1 MPDFKI
7 VVSDPTAKNIRVIP
21 VKVIG
26 TPDLSYDERHKEQ
39 REFVLCKANPKLIE
53 MLNPALG
60 VVVIRIWKNKANK
73 EKVNIIA
80 KIVKD
85 ASLDLQT
92 VFVPEALLRE
102 KLGVG
107 EAIGEIFRA
116 PAFQIRISG
125 ADAAKLIGLKIGDR
139 FEGSLIGLSNVQLEI
154 RGGSDLAGFPMRI
167 DIAGPVKKYV
177 LLSQGPGFKPREDGE
192 KRRKL
197 VRGNTISED
206 IVQINTVAI
215 FIKS

>member
-1 MPDFKI
+1 
-7 VVSDPTAKNIRVIP
+7 
-21 VKVIG
+21 
-26 TPDLSYDERHKEQ
+26 
-39 REFVLCKANPKLIE
+39 
-53 MLNPALG
+53 
-60 VVVIRIWKNKANK
+60 
-73 EKVNIIA
+73 
-80 KIVKD
+80 
-85 ASLDLQT
+85 
-92 VFVPEALLRE
+92 
-102 KLGVG
+102 
-107 EAIGEIFRA
+107 
-116 PAFQIRISG
+116 
-125 ADAAKLIGLKIGDR
+125 
-139 FEGSLIGLSNVQLEI
+139 SLIGLSNVQLEI